1 MLCELPLDARERAG
15 LDLDELSNTAPICNG
30 RQALGRLTVLHH
42 VGDPTRRRHVS
53 ALPVE
58 CMDSILILAA
68 EARRGP
74 SDALQSDA
82 RCLATV
88 LLCRDVAAQARSG
101 GSVRRG
107 GPVGARSHESAL
119 ADSQGS
125 SQRALGSAGAADAA
139 RFPPK
144 ASQAEQQL
152 LCELLDHRTAEILR
166 QASARLALPRA
177 PCPVCA
183 RVKPLGLMRTPSQC
197 AVLRALQDSSAWIGV
212 DFLLSSAIVGRA
224 LAMAAEERAMQ
235 QALLGL
241 LRPGGA
247 EVRALPYARFSEQLE
262 PLSATLSFWDLSV
275 FLRARGDILLGV
287 RCSGEPPALNPREKH
302 APLHLTASDSVV
314 VITPSSACNT
324 DYRDDTYSGHV
335 AASNG
340 SDSGTAL

>member
-1 MLCELPLDARERAG
+1 MLCEVPLDARERAG
-15 LDLDELSNTAPICNG
+15 LDLDELSHTAPICNG

-58 CMDSILILAA
+58 CMDSIVILAA

-74 SDALQSDA
+74 SDALQSNA

-101 GSVRRG
+101 GPARRG

-183 RVKPLGLMRTPSQC
+183 RVKPLAM
-197 AVLRALQDSSAWIGV
+197 A

-224 LAMAAEERAMQ
+224 LAMAAEERAVQ

-262 PLSATLSFWDLSV
+262 PLSATLSFWDLSA
-275 FLRARGDILLGV
+275 FLRACGDILLGV
-287 RCSGEPPALNPREKH
+287 RCSGEPPALNPREKR

-324 DYRDDTYSGHV
+324 DYRYDTHSGHV

-340 SDSGTAL
+340 SDSGSAL